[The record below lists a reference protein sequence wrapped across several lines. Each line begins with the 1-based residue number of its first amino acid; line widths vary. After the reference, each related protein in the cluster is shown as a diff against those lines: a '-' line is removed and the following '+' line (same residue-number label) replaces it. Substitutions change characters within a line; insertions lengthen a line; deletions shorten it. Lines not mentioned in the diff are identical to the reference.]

1 MNQIVENCCKMLAE
15 KSLSVAFAESA
26 TAGRACMEFS
36 LCKDAGTFLKGGIN
50 CYDAVIKETLL
61 EVPKELIDTFTPESA
76 EASFAIA
83 KGLTKLIDADLY
95 VGVTGLTSPGGSETP
110 EKPVGT
116 MFFCGLYRN
125 KKLFEDRKVFEGNAE
140 EIILKS
146 VEHIA
151 ALVVKSIEK
160 GFL

>member
-1 MNQIVENCCKMLAE
+1 MNTIIENCCKMLLEE
-15 KSLSVAFAESA
+15 KLSIAFAESA

-61 EVPKELIDTFTPESA
+61 EVPKQLIDVYTPESA
-76 EASFAIA
+76 EVSFAIA
-83 KGLTKLIDADLY
+83 KGLVKLIDADLH
-95 VGVTGLTSPGGSETP
+95 VGITGLTSSGGSETP

-116 MFFCGLYRN
+116 MFFCGLYHN
-125 KKLFEDRKVFEGNAE
+125 EKIFEDRKVFDGEAE

-151 ALVVKSIEK
+151 LLISNSFQK
-160 GFL
+160 GLL